1 MAPKIFLAHA
11 REDNAQVRKLYADL
25 KARGLHPWLDK
36 VDLIPG
42 QNWEIEIPKAIRD
55 AGIFL
60 ACLSSRSVGKV
71 GYIQNEFRLALSAFG
86 KRPPGSIFLIPVR
99 LDDCEVPDLQDPDL
113 GLRLRAI
120 HWVDLWEE
128 DGFDRL
134 VRAIEHALGIATPPE
149 ASREEA
155 STREAKH
162 RAEKETRAQ
171 AKPVAAKLSAGGEP
185 KRQPPPIASSRLP
198 GISASAWKVAMQRR
212 EARERAE
219 RIEARRRAKEP
230 ARSPTASRYAPPWR
244 PELVVID
251 PGTFL
256 MGSTEAERQ
265 WAVEQGANPARV
277 QWERPQHEVRID
289 YGFEVARYPVTF
301 EEYDHF
307 AEAMGR
313 EKPDDESW
321 GRGRRPVINVSWKD
335 AKAYVDWLSDV
346 TGEAYR
352 LPSEAEWEYAC
363 RAGTTTRHSWGD
375 EKPTPEQANFG
386 ENVGKTTE
394 VGAYP
399 ANPWG
404 LYDMHGNVWEWVE
417 DCWHDSYEGA
427 PSDGSAWTSGGDKS
441 RQVQRGGSWNYGPR
455 GLRSAFRVKNL
466 ASDRL
471 NDWGFRVARTLR

>member
-1 MAPKIFLAHA
+1 MAAKIFLAHA
-11 REDNAQVRKLYADL
+11 REDKAQVRKLYADL
-25 KARGLHPWLDK
+25 KARGFDLWLDEKDLRAGQIWK
-36 VDLIPG
+36 V
-42 QNWEIEIPKAIRD
+42 EIPKAIRE
-55 AGIFL
+55 ARLFL
-60 ACLSSRSVGKV
+60 ACLSSRSVGKI
-71 GYIQNEFRLALSAFG
+71 GYVQNEFRQALAAFG
-86 KRPPGSIFLIPVR
+86 ERPPGSIYLIPVR
-99 LDDCEVPDLQDPDL
+99 LDDCEVPDLQIPDRGMSL
-113 GLRLRAI
+113 QDI
-120 HWVDLWEE
+120 QWVDLWEE

-134 VRAIEHALGIATPPE
+134 VSDLQHALGVATPPE
-149 ASREEA
+149 ASRKEA
-155 STREAKH
+155 PTPIQPPEQKAEP
-162 RAEKETRAQ
+162 RAE
-171 AKPVAAKLSAGGEP
+171 
-185 KRQPPPIASSRLP
+185 
-198 GISASAWKVAMQRR
+198 
-212 EARERAE
+212 
-219 RIEARRRAKEP
+219 
-230 ARSPTASRYAPPWR
+230 PWC

-386 ENVGKTTE
+386 KNIGKTTE

-427 PSDGSAWTSGGDKS
+427 PNDGSAWMSGGDDS
-441 RQVQRGGSWNYGPR
+441 RRVQRGGSWNYGPR
-455 GLRSAFRVKNL
+455 GLRSAFRVRNL
-466 ASDRL
+466 ADARL
-471 NDWGFRVARTLR
+471 NDWGFRVARTLSRSESVTS